1 MPISGKPEIGGR
13 AHAAVR
19 TLRFA
24 RPTILVLV
32 LALFFSSPSLAQ
44 QRRAA
49 DAPVNIAIAARIIDA
64 FKAGGSDQARFGTL
78 EFRGG
83 LELTASYREFGGLSA
98 IRVAADGARFVAL
111 TDKGRWLTGRITYD
125 GRARP
130 SGIADAVMAP
140 MLGPDGRT
148 LASRGWFDTES
159 IAEDGGT
166 LYVGI
171 ERVNRIVRFDFGRD
185 GVLARASPIPIPP
198 GISKLPNNK
207 GLEAMVVVP
216 AGLPLAGTLI
226 ALSERGLDA
235 RGNLRAFLIGGPS
248 AGEFSIRRSDD
259 FDISDCALMP
269 SGDLLI
275 LERRFSWWS
284 GVAMRIRRI
293 PLAAIAPGALVDG
306 KELIFADMGY
316 QIDNMEGLSVHRAG
330 DGELI
335 LTLVSD
341 DNFSI
346 LQRTILLQF
355 KLVEE

>member
-1 MPISGKPEIGGR
+1 MLRRVGKGAKRR
-13 AHAAVR
+13 AHAMVG

-24 RPTILVLV
+24 HSTVLV
-32 LALFFSSPSLAQ
+32 VLLALVFLVAPASA
-44 QRRAA
+44 QRRAPDPPA
-49 DAPVNIAIAARIIDA
+49 RIDIAARTIEA
-64 FKAGGSDQARFGTL
+64 FRAGGSDQVRFGAL

-83 LELTASYREFGGLSA
+83 LELTSSHRAFGGVSS
-98 IRVAADGARFVAL
+98 IRVAADGAHFVAL

-125 GRARP
+125 TRERP
-130 SGIADAVMAP
+130 SGIADAVIAP

-148 LASRGWFDTES
+148 LAARGWFDTES
-159 IAEDGGT
+159 IAEDGDT

-171 ERVNRIVRFDFGRD
+171 ERVNRIVRFDFGRA
-185 GVLARASPIPIPP
+185 GVLARATPIPTPP
-198 GISKLPNNK
+198 GIAKLPYNK

-226 ALSERGLDA
+226 AISERGLDA

-259 FDISDCALMP
+259 FDVSDCALTP
-269 SGDLLI
+269 SGDLLL
-275 LERRFSWWS
+275 LERRFFWWS
-284 GVAMRIRRI
+284 GVAMRIRRV

-306 KELIFADMGY
+306 RELIFADMGF
-316 QIDNMEGLSVHRAG
+316 QIDNMEGLGVHRTGAG
-330 DGELI
+330 DVI

-341 DNFSI
+341 DNFSA

-355 KLVEE
+355 RLVE